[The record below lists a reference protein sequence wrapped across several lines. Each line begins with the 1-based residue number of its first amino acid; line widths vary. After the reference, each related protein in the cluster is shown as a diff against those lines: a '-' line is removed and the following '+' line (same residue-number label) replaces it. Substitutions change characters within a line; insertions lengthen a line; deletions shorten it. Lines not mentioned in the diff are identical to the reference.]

1 MLELWY
7 RKLTRNF
14 DQMYK
19 KFFRSFSCL
28 TYEFFIKWI
37 GYLCFLWARRFGN
50 QWSWIC
56 RWMRQFQ
63 FWIGYS
69 INWKQSTLLP
79 IGHSNNPTNTPR
91 VYLNKT
97 RRKPSFPRLFNVEY
111 AWCDCREICGTSN
124 IDDYPI
130 NLLTSFLSVVLGLKG
145 GGTEAVVKRYSVNRY
160 S

>member
-1 MLELWY
+1 M
-7 RKLTRNF
+7 
-14 DQMYK
+14 
-19 KFFRSFSCL
+19 
-28 TYEFFIKWI
+28 
-37 GYLCFLWARRFGN
+37 
-50 QWSWIC
+50 
-56 RWMRQFQ
+56 
-63 FWIGYS
+63 
-69 INWKQSTLLP
+69 LP

-111 AWCDCREICGTSN
+111 AWCDCREICGTNN